1 MFFVVS
7 RAEFIK
13 RMDVVRNDR
22 SRKKRKALADESP
35 YLRLAATD
43 DNRVTLS
50 GLSAEVEF
58 GATVYE
64 PGVLFLRAAKFRLA
78 LQMLPDS
85 PTVAIQANSEQLAFG
100 DTRFPV
106 EGGDFLLYPNPAQAP
121 KLHPGDRMR
130 AREAV
135 ESKLNEAKQRLEQAK
150 DRLLLAATEVVEAQR
165 SVAALLGD
173 PEGTRR
179 VLMELVE
186 ASLGAHKKAPRKK
199 R

>member
-1 MFFVVS
+1 MLFVVS
-7 RAEFIK
+7 RSEFIK

-22 SRKKRKALADESP
+22 VRKKRKTEADEIP
-35 YLRLAATD
+35 YLRLAATA

-50 GLSAEVEF
+50 GLGAEVEF

-85 PTVAIQANSEQLAFG
+85 PMVAIQANGEQLAFG

-106 EGGDFLLYPNPAQAP
+106 EGGDFLLYPDPSQAP

-130 AREAV
+130 AQEAV
-135 ESKLNEAKQRLEQAK
+135 ESKLREAKQRLEQAK
-150 DRLLLAATEVVEAQR
+150 NRLLLAATEVVEAQQ

-173 PEGTRR
+173 PEGPRR

-186 ASLGAHKKAPRKK
+186 ATLGAPKKVRRK
-199 R
+199 RQ